1 MKCASL
7 LGSRGEG
14 SRLLWKGE
22 RMESHISSEKKLK
35 SIQGHA
41 HEPVGQGLRNGIP
54 VARYP
59 KIWTDSSPAPLDIAT
74 RTAQSSVQ
82 IEPHSVKPRE

>member
-1 MKCASL
+1 M
-7 LGSRGEG
+7 
-14 SRLLWKGE
+14 LWKGKG
-22 RMESHISSEKKLK
+22 MESHISSEKKLK

-59 KIWTDSSPAPLDIAT
+59 KIWTNSSPAPLDIEVVT
-74 RTAQSSVQ
+74 THTAQSSVQ
-82 IEPHSVKPRE
+82 IEPYSVKPCE